1 MPATTATGERA
12 AHAGIG
18 ERIKDNLK
26 DYSAR
31 LKGFYGDV
39 RSEMKRVTHPTMK
52 DVVSLTTVVLVTVAM
67 FGIFFFVVDAVF
79 SRVVDTV
86 IRYFSGV

>member
-1 MPATTATGERA
+1 MPATATGERSA
-12 AHAGIG
+12 VRTGIG
-18 ERIKDNLK
+18 ENIKDF
-26 DYSAR
+26 STR
-31 LKGFYGDV
+31 LKTFYGDV
-39 RSEMKRVTHPTMK
+39 RAEMKRVTHPTMK

-79 SRVVDTV
+79 SRVVDTL